1 MKGFG
6 VIRQMPAAAQIRN
19 GSELSGLAMLSE
31 IWLSLGGQSLELMGY
46 ALENQ
51 PEVQRAIDAMVNSR
65 SLRG

>member
-1 MKGFG
+1 ML
-6 VIRQMPAAAQIRN
+6 RQ
-19 GSELSGLAMLSE
+19 

-51 PEVQRAIDAMVNSR
+51 PEVQRAIDAMVSSL